1 MGYFP
6 AKPHLVPEMFVLQS
20 TILPGPQMKRLVSVK
35 TAAAK
40 TGGNNLAQA
49 VRIYESVFRQRGTL
63 SRGHDGWAGAGYH
76 GNPLPPAH
84 NPPALTNCSR
94 LRDGESYDGAYPAIT
109 DSLAN
114 LLHACSRRY
123 TITRAV

>member
-1 MGYFP
+1 
-6 AKPHLVPEMFVLQS
+6 MFILQS
-20 TILPGPQMKRLVSVK
+20 TTLPALNEAVSFGENGCSK
-35 TAAAK
+35 NWE
-40 TGGNNLAQA
+40 NNLAQA

-84 NPPALTNCSR
+84 TPAWQSALDYGS
-94 LRDGESYDGAYPAIT
+94 ESYDVAYPTIT

-114 LLHACSRRY
+114 LLHTCSGRCRSDFMQ
-123 TITRAV
+123 TVHICSFTSGGS

>member
-6 AKPHLVPEMFVLQS
+6 AKPYLVPEMFVLQS
-20 TILPGPQMKRLVSVK
+20 TTLPGPQMKRLVSVK

-76 GNPLPPAH
+76 GNPLPPART
-84 NPPALTNCSR
+84 PPSP
-94 LRDGESYDGAYPAIT
+94 DK
-109 DSLAN
+109 
-114 LLHACSRRY
+114 LL
-123 TITRAV
+123 